1 MLSKRFFLKTYLD
14 KSDSIIERLMLFR
27 SRTFS
32 RFLLVLFIFSLVPT
46 LIVAWITLK
55 RGRKVI
61 YEQSLIELSIV
72 ADGTEAQVREYLN
85 YNN

>member
-1 MLSKRFFLKTYLD
+1 MD

-61 YEQSLIELSIV
+61 YEQSLIELSIE